1 MTTLIGVSL
10 AGRDVLLVGGGPVTA
25 RRLARLLDDGAH
37 ARIVAPELCDE
48 VRELRRRHD
57 VAWTPRRF
65 RRTDLA
71 GAWLVHTATGD
82 PRTDRHVA
90 AACERRR
97 VLCVNA
103 SDGAHGT
110 ARLSAQTVSG
120 DVVVGVVSDAGVDP
134 RRTARV
140 RDAIEALLTAGRLP
154 LRRRRPTALGR
165 VDLVGGGPGPV
176 DLLTVRARRL
186 LAEAD
191 VVVADRLGPGAELLP
206 ELDPDTLVI
215 DVGKRP
221 GHHPVPQDEINAL
234 LVEHAR
240 AGRRVVRLKGGDPFV
255 FGRGG
260 EEVRA
265 CVAAG
270 IPVEVVPGVSSA
282 IAVPQAAGIPVTHRG
297 VASAVHVVNGQAR
310 PSRATLAALADP
322 ATTTVV
328 LMGVAAMPGLVHDAM
343 AHGASADRPVA
354 IVESGHT
361 TQQRTTHTTLGRA
374 VADARATGVRNPA
387 VIVVGDVARAGM
399 LVPAPDRVYEETG

>member
-82 PRTDRHVA
+82 PRTDRDVA
-90 AACERRR
+90 SACERRR

-154 LRRRRPTALGR
+154 LRRRRPPRSDASTSSAA
-165 VDLVGGGPGPV
+165 VP
-176 DLLTVRARRL
+176 ARSTCS
-186 LAEAD
+186 
-191 VVVADRLGPGAELLP
+191 PC
-206 ELDPDTLVI
+206 
-215 DVGKRP
+215 
-221 GHHPVPQDEINAL
+221 
-234 LVEHAR
+234 
-240 AGRRVVRLKGGDPFV
+240 
-255 FGRGG
+255 GRG
-260 EEVRA
+260 A
-265 CVAAG
+265 CSPRPTSSWRIGSA
-270 IPVEVVPGVSSA
+270 PGSSSCRSST
-282 IAVPQAAGIPVTHRG
+282 PTR
-297 VASAVHVVNGQAR
+297 S
-310 PSRATLAALADP
+310 
-322 ATTTVV
+322 
-328 LMGVAAMPGLVHDAM
+328 
-343 AHGASADRPVA
+343 
-354 IVESGHT
+354 
-361 TQQRTTHTTLGRA
+361 
-374 VADARATGVRNPA
+374 
-387 VIVVGDVARAGM
+387 
-399 LVPAPDRVYEETG
+399 